1 MSGRI
6 ASCELKTGCNEQIEA
21 IVRLPEEKR
30 SVIFGTVLDSNRMPV
45 ADAVVKLLQIVD
57 GCRYPYP
64 LTHTF
69 TDCHGQFLL
78 GPLCPNTKYML
89 KIYKDNIVIRCAEL
103 ETSSYNGK
111 CIGKPDNGG
120 HKSPKLFQD
129 KTSSECDC

>member
-45 ADAVVKLLQIVD
+45 ADAVVRLLQIVD

-89 KIYKDNIVIRCAEL
+89 KI
-103 ETSSYNGK
+103 
-111 CIGKPDNGG
+111 
-120 HKSPKLFQD
+120 
-129 KTSSECDC
+129 

>member
-1 MSGRI
+1 MSGKC
-6 ASCELKTGCNEQIEA
+6 AVCSVCPGENEQIEA
-21 IVRLPEEKR
+21 
-30 SVIFGTVLDSNRMPV
+30 VIKLQKERRAVIHGTVLDANGNPV

-89 KIYKDNIVIRCAEL
+89 KIYKDNIVIKYSEL

-111 CIGKPDNGG
+111 CIGIDNNSCKEPCEDRC
-120 HKSPKLFQD
+120 H
-129 KTSSECDC
+129 

>member
-1 MSGRI
+1 
-6 ASCELKTGCNEQIEA
+6 
-21 IVRLPEEKR
+21 
-30 SVIFGTVLDSNRMPV
+30 MPV
-45 ADAVVKLLQIVD
+45 VDAVVKLLQIVD

-89 KIYKDNIVIRCAEL
+89 KIYKDNIVIKYSEL

-111 CIGKPDNGG
+111 CIGKPENIGNQP
-120 HKSPKLFQD
+120 PKPFPD
-129 KTSSECDC
+129 KTSCGCDF